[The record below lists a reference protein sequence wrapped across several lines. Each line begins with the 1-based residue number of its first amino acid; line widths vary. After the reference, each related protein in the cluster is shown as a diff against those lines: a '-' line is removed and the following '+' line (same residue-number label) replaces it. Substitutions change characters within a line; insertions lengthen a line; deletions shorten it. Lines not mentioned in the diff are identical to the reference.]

1 MGSWCLG
8 ALVLVCAYN
17 SLLITYILGSNAYP
31 LVDSIKN
38 LVEKPDVKLVVDR
51 GLGVDM
57 VISVIQMTDIEF

>member
-1 MGSWCLG
+1 LG

>member
-17 SLLITYILGSNAYP
+17 SLLITYILGSNAYQ

-57 VISVIQMTDIEF
+57 VISVI

>member
-17 SLLITYILGSNAYP
+17 SILINYILGSNAYP

-38 LVEKPDVKLVVDR
+38 LVEKPDVMLVVDR

-57 VISVIQMTDIEF
+57 VISVIQIGK